1 MVLGKLAHS
10 KEKNKTVP
18 YLTQHN
24 LSQRST
30 DILHKRYLKGK
41 QTYAVKLI
49 NKEFRKGNQNNRKGN
64 QNNKRLG
71 SHSKGLNEPRAREG
85 RGRKQ
90 GEDPRSVQWERELV
104 QQLTN

>member
-49 NKEFRKGNQNNRKGN
+49 NNHRKGNQND
-64 QNNKRLG
+64 KRLG

-90 GEDPRSVQWERELV
+90 GEAPEVRSESRNCPAIN
-104 QQLTN
+104 QLG